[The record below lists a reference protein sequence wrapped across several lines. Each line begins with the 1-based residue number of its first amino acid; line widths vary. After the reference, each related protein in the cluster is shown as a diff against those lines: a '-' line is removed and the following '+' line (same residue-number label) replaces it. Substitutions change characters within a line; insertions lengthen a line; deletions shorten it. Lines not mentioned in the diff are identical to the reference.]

1 MVKIDVDEPGKKVLL
16 LGNEAIAR
24 GAIEVGVGVVTGYPG
39 TPASEIIDTLASLA
53 KKLGIYVE
61 LGVNEKVAV
70 EVAAGASF
78 AGIPSLT
85 VMKYNGLNVASD
97 TVALLSPGNTGK
109 GGLVMVVA
117 DDPGG
122 ISSDNEQ
129 DTRNIAKMLDVPLL
143 EPSDPQEAK
152 EMTKLLFELSAEMG
166 CICQLRTV
174 TRVAHAR
181 GTVTLGELKPGQHI
195 AHFDE
200 AYNPAMPT
208 LTKYNPNPASL
219 MHLISLDRLKTIRE
233 KFESSEF
240 NRYIGPDKPDLLI
253 VACGIGWVYA
263 QESVRLLKLGDRVGI
278 LKIGTVW
285 PLPEKLVRSYLSR
298 VNKVLVVEEMDPFL
312 ERNLMEAASDLPAD
326 VPRILFYGKR
336 SGHIEPYGELKPD
349 KVIKALSDIMNLSY
363 QPRDEAYAKKAADL
377 LNTLVFER
385 GGAFCPGCP
394 HRASFWAIKNALRM
408 DGRDGFVTGDIGCYQ
423 QALMGT
429 GFYQLRTCQSMGS
442 AAGVAS
448 GLGKLGRFGFN
459 QPVIAV
465 CGDATFYHSTIPA
478 LINGVYNKSNFTLV
492 VLDNNTTAMTG
503 FQPNPGTGKT
513 AAGEQAQVITI
524 ETICKALGVEVE
536 ICDPFDLEKSTATL
550 MKQMDG
556 GNLPRVVIMRRECEL
571 VRNRREKKK
580 PYQIYVDPVKCA
592 GADCGC
598 NRYCYSV
605 FNCPGLI
612 WNDRAGKAEIDE
624 AICSGCGVCLDVCPH
639 DAICR
644 REA

>member
-1 MVKIDVDEPGKKVLL
+1 MTKINVDNPGKKVLL

-24 GAIEVGVGVVTGYPG
+24 GAIEAGVGVVTGYPG
-39 TPASEIIDTLASLA
+39 TPASEIIDTLAELA
-53 KKLGIYVE
+53 RELGIYVE
-61 LGVNEKVAV
+61 MGVNEKVAV

-78 AGIPSLT
+78 AGIRSLT

-97 TVALLSPGNTGK
+97 AVALLSPGNTGR

-152 EMTKLLFELSAEMG
+152 EMIESLFSLSAEMG

-181 GTVTLGELKPGQHI
+181 GTVTLGKLEPVKHV

-219 MHLISLDRLKTIRE
+219 MHLISLDRMKTIRE
-233 KFESSEF
+233 KFESSGF
-240 NRYIGPDKPDLLI
+240 NRYTGPDKPDLLI

-263 QESVRLLKLGDRVGI
+263 QEAVRLLKLDDRVGV

-298 VNKVLVVEEMDPFL
+298 VSRVLVVEEMDPFL
-312 ERNLMEAASDLPAD
+312 ERNLMEAATDLPAD
-326 VPRILFYGKR
+326 LPRLIYYGKR
-336 SGHIEPYGELKPD
+336 SGHIDPYGELKPD
-349 KVIKALSDIMNLSY
+349 MVVKALSDILGLSY
-363 QPRDEAYAKKAADL
+363 QSRDEAYAKKAADI

-408 DGRDGFVTGDIGCYQ
+408 DGREGFVTGDIGCYQ

-448 GLGKLGRFGFN
+448 GLGKLAQFGFS

-478 LINGVYNKSNFTLV
+478 LINGVYNRADFTLV
-492 VLDNNTTAMTG
+492 VLDNSATAMTG
-503 FQPNPGTGKT
+503 FQPNPGTG
-513 AAGEQAQVITI
+513 ITI
-524 ETICKALGVEVE
+524 MGERVKPVTIEAICNALEVPVKL
-536 ICDPFDLEKSTATL
+536 CDPFDLNGSTQVIL
-550 MKQMDG
+550 NNIRG
-556 GNLPRVVIMRRECEL
+556 GGGPRAIVMRRECEL
-571 VRNRREKKK
+571 IRNRRERRK
-580 PYQIYVDPVKCA
+580 PYRMSIDSSKCH
-592 GADCGC
+592 GFDCGC

-605 FNCPGLI
+605 FNCPGLV
-612 WNDRAGKAEIDE
+612 WNEEHKSAEIDE
-624 AICSGCGVCLDVCPH
+624 AVCSGCGVCADICPNS
-639 DAICR
+639 AILR
-644 REA
+644 SEQ